1 MALFKILRGKTKT
14 KLDTINKTDGQ
25 CYFVTDEKK
34 LYIDYS
40 EDDGTTVQRAPLNAA
55 DADTLDGV
63 QLAEVA
69 TVVKNTLSIKTTK

>member
-14 KLDTINKTDGQ
+14 KLDATTKIDGQ

-40 EDDGTTVQRAPLNAA
+40 EDDGETIERAPLNAQ
-55 DADTLDGV
+55 DSDTLDGV
-63 QLAEVA
+63 HLSEIT
-69 TVVKNTLSIKTTK
+69 TVQKNTLCIKTQ